1 MSINGGMERTGRL
14 RRPSCGLPISPA
26 SPEPLANGYA
36 GVAIEACS
44 DDAAVVV
51 DAHSLVDALARAKQ
65 LLESC

>member
-1 MSINGGMERTGRL
+1 MERTVRP

-26 SPEPLANGYA
+26 TPEPNGYA
-36 GVAIEACS
+36 GVAIGPCS

-65 LLESC
+65 LLESY